1 MLLHES
7 RSLSLSNEEV
17 VRRGVN
23 DLNDFADGQ
32 RYLNKG
38 SDFMDI
44 LNSVK
49 SSILEI
55 GKKRETYYYNK
66 LLAEYPDFTSS
77 EIEHLIAIEENNH
90 SSNFGSEDLL
100 GIVVQIV
107 LKWFNYSVSSE
118 SKNQSK
124 LEEMKRINIS
134 CLNAVNSPGIEQMI
148 ASAEQ
153 SQS

>member
-7 RSLSLSNEEV
+7 RSLSLSDEEE

-107 LKWFNYSVSSE
+107 LKLFNYSASSE

-134 CLNAVNSPGIEQMI
+134 CLNAVNLPGIEQMI

-153 SQS
+153 SRS